1 MFCYENKILCVFI
14 SGFYVF
20 LSSIHSSCR
29 STPRINYIFPNMRR
43 REKNNCG
50 FDEGS
55 EKALNFT
62 IHSLFNDERKRYR

>member
-20 LSSIHSSCR
+20 LSSIYSPRC
-29 STPRINYIFPNMRR
+29 STQRINYIFPIMRR
-43 REKNNCG
+43 RQKNNCG

-62 IHSLFNDERKRYR
+62 IRSLFNDERKRYR